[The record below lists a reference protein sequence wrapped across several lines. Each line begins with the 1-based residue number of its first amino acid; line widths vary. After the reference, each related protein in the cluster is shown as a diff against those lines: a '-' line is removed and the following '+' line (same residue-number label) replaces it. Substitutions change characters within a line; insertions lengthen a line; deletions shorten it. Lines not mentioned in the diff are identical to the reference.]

1 MRKRIVSLLLS
12 LALCLTLLPMAA
24 LAEEAQP
31 EELLPGEQLEQVQPV
46 SEEPE
51 ENEEQSQQDED
62 VIAVQAMINALPD
75 ASALDEM
82 DAEAQESACLA
93 ASEACEV
100 YDALTKEQ
108 QSALTGTENMIAI
121 LEWATRQ
128 VTPLDDT
135 TTGTEHQSH
144 PICGAACSDG
154 THKDT
159 LTWTGVDSLD
169 KITGVGNYYLTKD
182 VTLTST
188 WTPADG
194 VKLCLNG
201 HTITTTANVDAIE
214 VDQNVTFTL
223 TNCKGTGKITH
234 QYTDQDNRVYTAK
247 GCGAYVNGGTFH
259 LYGGTFSRN
268 IGHNIGRNT
277 NGGGVYVDNNSTF
290 TLSGSASITGNWT
303 NGSGGGVY
311 VYSGIFDMKSG
322 TITGNK
328 ADTSGGGVHVGWS
341 GTFHMSG
348 GSITGNNV
356 KKRTAAA

>member
-93 ASEACEV
+93 ASEAYEI

-121 LEWATRQ
+121 LERATRQ

-247 GCGAYVNGGTFH
+247 GCGAYVNGGTF
-259 LYGGTFSRN
+259 SRN

-277 NGGGVYVDNNSTF
+277 NGGGVYVENSGTF
-290 TLSGSASITGNWT
+290 YMYGGSITDNSAGNT
-303 NGSGGGVY
+303 NDGTDGGGVY
-311 VYSGIFDMKSG
+311 LNG
-322 TITGNK
+322 
-328 ADTSGGGVHVGWS
+328 